1 MLSHRNSQRQQE
13 KRAHTHTYT
22 SKKRAMYV
30 IKLEQVLCT
39 AYLGVVFTF
48 ARFIKPHQSVKI
60 TARLTRIEIV
70 IFFFLRSINSI
81 VVTVAVVVFV
91 VAVVHI
97 TWVISIFHFFS
108 STNSALFQF
117 SVAFKFLYSTKQHRR
132 TVSSSTIFRKSLA
145 EEKPTKT
152 ETI

>member
-1 MLSHRNSQRQQE
+1 
-13 KRAHTHTYT
+13 
-22 SKKRAMYV
+22 MYV

-48 ARFIKPHQSVKI
+48 VRFIKPHQSVKI

-91 VAVVHI
+91 VAVV
-97 TWVISIFHFFS
+97 VGAVLFLLYELISHELFRSFIFFRQRIQLFFS
-108 STNSALFQF
+108 FQSHLSF
-117 SVAFKFLYSTKQHRR
+117 CIR
-132 TVSSSTIFRKSLA
+132 
-145 EEKPTKT
+145 
-152 ETI
+152 